1 MTGNER
7 RQGDL
12 MGELESGKTIQI
24 LIDEPAWIKRKKF
37 EIPATYINFFPA
49 DSLGARGKADKE
61 KWPERGKP
69 VELDYGFVKS
79 IKDIATWKSGK
90 MRPRDNGVMRNFLE
104 ANKFALGDIVCITR
118 TDERSY
124 KVSLIKR

>member
-1 MTGNER
+1 MS
-7 RQGDL
+7 
-12 MGELESGKTIQI
+12 ELESGETIQI
-24 LIDEPAWIKRKKF
+24 VIENPAWITRKKF
-37 EIPATYINFFPA
+37 EISSIHLRFFPA
-49 DSLGARGKADKE
+49 DALGARGEADKE

-69 VELDYGFVKS
+69 VEFDYGIAKS
-79 IKDIATWKSGK
+79 INDIATWKSGK
-90 MRPRDNGVMRNFLE
+90 MRPRDNRVMRNFLE